1 MLYKVK
7 FFSESMWQYYLMV
20 VLATVLFSI
29 QFVFTKCYQKE
40 KGASFF
46 YSTIF
51 SAITCLVAVPFFLIL
66 NKGKAEFTWFSFL
79 IACLFALDCI
89 LCAVFGAKTLS
100 KANLS
105 VYSLFLML
113 GGMLLPFMYGL
124 FIGEKLTVFKGIAVA
139 CVLLAML
146 FTLKKEEG
154 KKLDFS
160 TIICFILIFVTN
172 GVTGVLTYI
181 HQRST
186 FAIVSSSAFLFLCNA
201 TQFVLSSLLVLG
213 LYLYGKIKKPKLLEK
228 TKTESEQERSN
239 KKSWLIAIGSA
250 VAYTLVHSIGM
261 LLTTITATYV
271 DAGVQ
276 STITTGGCIV
286 MSAVFGLFFKEK
298 ITKRTALSLIFAVA
312 GTVCMML

>member
-1 MLYKVK
+1 
-7 FFSESMWQYYLMV
+7 MV
-20 VLATVLFSI
+20 VFATVLYSI

-51 SAITCLVAVPFFLIL
+51 SAIACFVAVPFFLIL
-66 NKGKAEFTWFSFL
+66 NKGKIEFTWFSFL

-113 GGMLLPFMYGL
+113 GGMLLPFTYGL
-124 FIGEKLTVFKGIAVA
+124 TIGEELTVFKGIAVV
-139 CVLLAML
+139 CILLAML
-146 FTLKKEEG
+146 FTIQKEEG
-154 KKLDFS
+154 KKLDFG

-172 GVTGVLTYI
+172 GVTGILTYI

-186 FAIVSSSAFLFLCNA
+186 LEIVSSSAFLFLCNA
-201 TQFVLSSLLVLG
+201 AQFVLSALLILWI
-213 LYLYGKIKKPKLLEK
+213 YLYGKAKNPKLLETEK
-228 TKTESEQERSN
+228 TGAEQERSN
-239 KKSWLIAIGSA
+239 TKSWLLAIGSA
-250 VAYTLVHSIGM
+250 VAYTLVHSIG
-261 LLTTITATYV
+261 LLCTTVTAKYV

-276 STITTGGCIV
+276 STIVTGGCMV
-286 MSAVFGLFFKEK
+286 MSAVFGLFFGEK
-298 ITKRTALSLIFAVA
+298 ITKKTVISLIFAVI
-312 GTVCMML
+312 GTVCIMF